1 MLDLVAV
8 TVLYVDGGVSIVRRG
23 YRRAGSS
30 IDAHTKGGMWFY
42 QINYQFER
50 DATHLAEPFPETVHP
65 SISDLLDENQLFGKD
80 VSIQLCSS
88 SFCLITTEVREI

>member
-1 MLDLVAV
+1 MLTVEYPQCAGAIVAPGHLLMP
-8 TVLYVDGGVSIVRRG
+8 TQKVRCG
-23 YRRAGSS
+23 
-30 IDAHTKGGMWFY
+30 Y
-42 QINYQFER
+42 QIGVNYQYER